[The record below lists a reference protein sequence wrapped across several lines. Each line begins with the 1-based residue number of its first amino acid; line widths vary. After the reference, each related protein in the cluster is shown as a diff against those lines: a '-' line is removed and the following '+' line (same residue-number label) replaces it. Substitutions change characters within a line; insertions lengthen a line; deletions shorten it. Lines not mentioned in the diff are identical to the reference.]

1 MKEYTTKEMKA
12 GEPEVKVEVELTPD
26 KGLVEEKRGR
36 YYVKDLNGKRLGVF
50 LTQKEAK
57 EYLTKL

>member
-1 MKEYTTKEMKA
+1 MKA
-12 GEPEVKVEVELTPD
+12 GEPEVKVEVQLTPD

-50 LTQKEAK
+50 LTEKEAK